1 MSAKLQSDG
10 SELPVNSAWLQVHYV
25 EMAMRSFTV
34 EGPERIIFEA
44 GGEAAMA
51 SALVEAG
58 AERVLMIAQAHHRD
72 GADRI
77 AELLGGRCVWVLTE
91 IASQVPIEVAVG
103 ARESARR
110 ARADWVVAHGGG
122 TAIGAAKAVA
132 LTEDV
137 KVAAVPTT
145 YAGSER
151 TNIYGITENGI
162 KTTGRDDRV
171 KPQLVVYD
179 PELTRDLPLAFSQA
193 SLLNAMA
200 HSVEALYD
208 PDASADIKRAAE
220 ESLAP
225 LFEAL
230 RALARDPS
238 DLSARSDATYGAYL
252 AGTALQGAR
261 MALHHKLCHTL
272 GGSFGM
278 PHAATHA
285 AVLPYALHFNAPA
298 AAGAVRRIARALGVS
313 DPPAALWDVAKD
325 LGLGVSLKDLGLSVV
340 DVPKA
345 AHLAARKRYA
355 NPRAFDEPQLET
367 LLMNAYLGRR
377 PSLEVRHRSLEVGGV
392 HALPYA
398 HRGVRLERAEV
409 VVIAV
414 HGRGSNA
421 DAFLQRL
428 ASVPLPRKGA
438 GLAWVAPQAF
448 DNTWYPKGFREPL
461 EVNQPHY
468 DDAVVALEAL
478 YTEVTKHVAP
488 ARVVLAGFSQ
498 GACLIASWLRQSEY
512 EVGAVVL
519 MSGAVGPVE
528 GTYAQLAGIPVTL
541 SGNAEDVWIPS
552 EAREETVALL
562 REAGVDLNLH
572 LRPGGAH
579 AIQPD
584 DLMALSRAV
593 ELAMQMDDLEYQAG
607 FGNNMSSEAKAG
619 ALPRDQNAPRQVPY
633 GLYAEQINGTG
644 FTVERALNRRVWLYR
659 LRPQIHHRPYE
670 AHPHPTF
677 TGRFEQ
683 GVVSPEVMRF
693 RPYPVPECRTDLI
706 AGMRTFAGGG
716 DPNLQRGMALHLF
729 VANADMAAAFVD
741 LDGDVLI
748 APSQG
753 RLRLQTELGWMV
765 VSPGEL
771 AVVPRG
777 IKFRVVIAEGPVRG
791 YMAELFEGHF
801 MLPERGAIGANGLAD
816 ERHFFSP
823 VAAYENE
830 KRDYPI
836 IAKQGGQLHRTVQP
850 HSPFDVVA
858 WHGNYAPYKYDLAK
872 FNSLGSVSFDHPDP
886 SILTVLT
893 APSDTHGRSAID
905 VAVFQRRHDVT
916 QHTFRPPF
924 FHRNSAIEFNGV
936 LRSPATQGPWQA
948 GAFSYSPYLTPHG
961 VSPDTVETAI
971 GATDAEADRPEVL
984 SPNSVWIQFE
994 STYQLKVMPWNLDY
1008 EARELEYLDTFKD
1021 YPEGELAK
1029 A

>member
-1 MSAKLQSDG
+1 
-10 SELPVNSAWLQVHYV
+10 
-25 EMAMRSFTV
+25 MALRNFSIDR
-34 EGPERIIFEA
+34 PERIIFGA
-44 GGEAAMA
+44 GAASAMA
-51 SALVEAG
+51 PALVEAG
-58 AERVLMIAQAHHRD
+58 AERVLLIAQARHRE
-72 GADRI
+72 GPDRI
-77 AELLGGRCVWVLTE
+77 AEMLGDRCVGIFTD
-91 IASQVPIEVAVG
+91 IAPQVPIEVAVA
-103 ARESARR
+103 ARDEARR
-110 ARADWVVAHGGG
+110 KGADWVLAHGGG
-122 TAIGAAKAVA
+122 TAIGVAKAVA

-151 TNIYGITENGI
+151 TNIYGLTEDGI
-162 KTTGRDDRV
+162 KTTGREARV
-171 KPQLVVYD
+171 KPRLVVYD
-179 PELTRDLPLAFSQA
+179 PELTRGLPLRLSQE

-208 PDASADIKRAAE
+208 PDAPDDIKQAAE
-220 ESLAP
+220 DSLAP

-230 RALARDPS
+230 RALARDPC

-252 AGTALQGAR
+252 AGTALHGAQ

-272 GGSFGM
+272 GGSFGT

-298 AAGAVRRIARALGVS
+298 AHGAIRRIAHALGVS

-325 LGLGVSLKDLGLSVV
+325 LGLRVSLRELGLAVE

-345 AHLAARKRYA
+345 AQLAAQKRYA
-355 NPRAFDEPQLET
+355 NPRSFDEPQLET
-367 LLMNAYLGRR
+367 LLMSAYLGRR
-377 PSLEVRHRSLEVGGV
+377 PSLEVRHLPLEVDGV

-398 HRGVRLERAEV
+398 HRGVPLERAET

-414 HGRGSNA
+414 HGRGSSA

-428 ASVPLPRKGA
+428 ASSPRNGA
-438 GLAWVAPQAF
+438 GLAWVAPQAH
-448 DNTWYPKGFREPL
+448 DNSWYPKGFREPI
-461 EVNQPHY
+461 EDNQPHY
-468 DDAVVALEAL
+468 DHAVAALDAL
-478 YTEVTKHVAP
+478 YAEVTEHVP
-488 ARVVLAGFSQ
+488 PTRVVLTGFSQ
-498 GACLIASWLRQSEY
+498 GACLLASWLRQSEH
-512 EVGAVVL
+512 EAGAVVI
-519 MSGAVGPVE
+519 MSGASGPVE
-528 GTYAQLAGIPVTL
+528 GSYAQLAGIPVSL
-541 SGNAEDVWIPS
+541 LGNVEDAWIPS
-552 EAREETVALL
+552 EARRETIALL
-562 REAGVDLNLH
+562 REAGVDLDVT

-593 ELAMQMDDLEYQAG
+593 ERAMNMDDLEYQAG
-607 FGNNMSSEAKAG
+607 FANNMSSEAKAG
-619 ALPRDQNAPRQVPY
+619 ALPRHQNAPRQVPY

-670 AHPHPTF
+670 PYPHPTF

-683 GVVSPEVMRF
+683 GVVTPEVMRF
-693 RPYPVPECRTDLI
+693 KPYPIPEAPTDFI
-706 AGMRTFAGGG
+706 AGLRTFAGGG
-716 DPNLQRGMALHLF
+716 DPNLKRGMAVHLF
-729 VANADMAAAFVD
+729 VANTDMDAAFVD
-741 LDGDVLI
+741 LDGDLLI

-753 RLRLQTELGWMV
+753 HLRLQTELGWLS

-777 IKFRVVIAEGPVRG
+777 IKFRVIITAGPIRG

-801 MLPERGAIGANGLAD
+801 VLPERGPIGANGLAD
-816 ERHFFSP
+816 ERHFFAP
-823 VAAYENE
+823 VAAYENQ
-830 KRDYPI
+830 KRDYPV
-836 IAKQGGQLHRTVQP
+836 IAKQGGHLHQTVQP

-858 WHGNYAPYKYDLAK
+858 WHGNYTPYKYDLTN

-905 VAVFQRRHDVT
+905 VAVFQKRHDVT

-936 LRSPATQGPWQA
+936 VRSPAKHGPWQA
-948 GAFSYSPYLTPHG
+948 GAFSYTPYLTPHG
-961 VSPDTVETAI
+961 VSPHTVEHTV
-971 GATDAEADRPEVL
+971 GSTDAEADRPEVL
-984 SPNSVWIQFE
+984 SPNSIWIQFE
-994 STYQLKVMPWNLDY
+994 STYQLAVMPWNLDD
-1008 EARELEYLDTFKD
+1008 EARETEYLDTFQD

-1029 A
+1029 E